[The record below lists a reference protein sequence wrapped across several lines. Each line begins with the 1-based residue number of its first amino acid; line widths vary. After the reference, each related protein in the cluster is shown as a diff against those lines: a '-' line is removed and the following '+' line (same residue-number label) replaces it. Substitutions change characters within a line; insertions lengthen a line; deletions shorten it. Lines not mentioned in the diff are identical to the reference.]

1 MTDRQKMMQDAN
13 DLGLSFPGNI
23 SNIKLAA
30 LLAAEQGLP
39 VPDTD
44 DKVPAGPAVKAEPEA
59 ESVKDLNINAKES
72 HRMALKS
79 TALARRKYVKE
90 QKKAAMK
97 TQIVTI
103 TNKDPRDNNV
113 TTTAYLSFENQY
125 FGMARM
131 VPLDIAVELEVA
143 LIKIAASCTM
153 TLHKDEIVAGK
164 RTGNKMPH
172 RVKKYA
178 ISYSQKQPD

>member
-30 LLAAEQGLP
+30 LLAKEQGLP

-44 DKVPAGPAVKAEPEA
+44 SAPPSPAAKAEPET
-59 ESVKDLNINAKES
+59 ESAKEININAKES
-72 HRMALKS
+72 HRQAIKS
-79 TALARRKYVKE
+79 TALARRKYVKQ
-90 QKKAAMK
+90 QKKAAFEK
-97 TQIVTI
+97 KIVTL

-125 FGMARM
+125 FGVARM

-153 TLHKDEIVAGK
+153 TLHKDEIVEGK
-164 RTGNKMPH
+164 RTGNKVPM

-178 ISYSQKQPD
+178 ISYSQTQPE